1 MPRPKKFEDLNAT
14 FNIDVEAKEIT
25 TTVEVP
31 VEVVKK
37 ANNIDDDVQ
46 YVFGVLKDTIE
57 KSREALGCALELA
70 QETDSPRAY
79 EIVGQLIKQTTDSAE
94 KVIDVH
100 KKLKD
105 MDEERKG
112 PTSVTNNA
120 VFVGTTAEALRMI
133 KSQINDK

>member
-14 FNIDVEAKEIT
+14 FNIDVETKEIT

-31 VEVVKK
+31 VEVVKNS
-37 ANNIDDDVQ
+37 NNIDDDVQ

-100 KKLKD
+100 KKLRD